1 MRHSTNGLV
10 ILGVTFA
17 VVSIYLIRSYRRPE
31 NRNIIVAVF
40 KDKWAVSAGAAWM
53 LFVLVMGFISGGF
66 HGRNIR
72 NVIPALIGGF
82 AVAAVVNWFSKRRG
96 NSKEG

>member
-1 MRHSTNGLV
+1 MIYIVSDLV
-10 ILGVTFA
+10 LIA
-17 VVSIYLIRSYRRPE
+17 AWIILIRKYRRAE

-40 KDKWAVSAGAAWM
+40 KDKWAIVAGIAWV

-66 HGRNIR
+66 HARTIR

-82 AVAAVVNWFSKRRG
+82 AVAAIVNWFSKRRG